1 MKRKEIIK
9 ELYRVVG
16 QLEGFTYLT
25 NMPEGVAMSL
35 SECVD
40 RLEIIGA
47 QLINKDVH
55 GDEERKNAYQMA
67 GKRILEACGRVYPA
81 PQEDGAD

>member
-47 QLINKDVH
+47 QLINKDVKPNV
-55 GDEERKNAYQMA
+55 EFTETF
-67 GKRILEACGRVYPA
+67 GRVYHA
-81 PQEDGAD
+81 PQEAGTD

>member
-25 NMPEGVAMSL
+25 NLPEGVAMSL

-47 QLINKDVH
+47 QLINKDVKPNE
-55 GDEERKNAYQMA
+55 GWA
-67 GKRILEACGRVYPA
+67 EACGRVYPA
-81 PQEDGAD
+81 PQEEERTD